1 MGREKKL
8 RSNFVRLF
16 TGFALDYPVR
26 RNLELLLEHLRPL
39 APLAWSPAANF
50 HVTTKFI
57 GSFPEERLDELKAE
71 LARVPKPGRIELRV
85 EGLGWFDNPHN
96 PRAFFAAVRANE
108 ALAEFKRNLDGV
120 SPEGRP
126 YVPHV
131 TLARVREKVELGA
144 LRRAIAELPS
154 AEFGVSVPVKHLLYK
169 SEATERGSEYKVIG
183 EFEIG

>member
-1 MGREKKL
+1 
-8 RSNFVRLF
+8 LF

-39 APLAWSPAANF
+39 APLAWSPASNL

-57 GSFPEERLDELKAE
+57 GSFPEERLDELKAA
-71 LARVPKPGRIELRV
+71 LAQTPKPGPIELCV

-96 PRAFFAAVRANE
+96 PRSFFAAVRANE
-108 ALAEFKRNLDGV
+108 ALAAFKRNLDGAA
-120 SPEGRP
+120 PEDRP

-131 TLARVREKVELGA
+131 TLARVREKTDLGP

-154 AEFGVSVPVKHLLYK
+154 AEFGISIPSKHLLYK
-169 SEATERGSEYKVIG
+169 SEPRESASEYTVIG
-183 EFEIG
+183 EFDIA

>member
-1 MGREKKL
+1 M
-8 RSNFVRLF
+8 RLF

-39 APLAWSPAANF
+39 APLAWSPASNF

-57 GSFPEERLDELKAE
+57 GAYPDDAVEGLKAQ
-71 LARVPKPGRIELRV
+71 LAALPNPGPIELRV

-96 PRAFFAAVRANE
+96 PRTLFAAVRSNP
-108 ALAEFKRNLDGV
+108 ALAHFKQQLDGAN
-120 SPEGRP
+120 PEDRP

-131 TLARVREKVELGA
+131 TLARIREKVELSA
-144 LRRAIAELPS
+144 LRRAIAELPA
-154 AEFGVSVPVKHLLYK
+154 AEFGVFSPRKHLLYK
-169 SEATERGSEYKVIG
+169 SEPSPSGSEYKVIG